1 MQIDISF
8 NSCIFKNKTKP
19 QIIHLI
25 KDIKMYYKSILIRFI
40 KETNFPFESI
50 DTITFKPNMTNY
62 GYVETVDNDKDIK
75 FNIYVDDSILPDLSL
90 NPNSTETFMA
100 KSVVQ
105 HEIFHCM
112 EIKYLYDEHIL
123 HSPNPLDNNFEI
135 TTTYNFLYDEA
146 VKLWSEIYAV
156 YNNRKINVMHEV
168 PDVRSDIQSVQLWL
182 LKLAENT
189 LKRSDKKIKLPLEA
203 LKVLHE
209 FWYHLVSM
217 IALHIESNDQ
227 ILIDDYKNSNDIIS
241 SYFDFVY
248 SYIKINIDAY
258 PIWLN
263 EENYIKFGKC
273 LMSIISYY
281 GLKFSTED
289 LSDNFMLEFHK

>member
-8 NSCIFKNKTKP
+8 NSCIFKNKTKQ

-25 KDIKMYYKSILIRFI
+25 KDIKMYYKSILIGFI

-50 DTITFKPNMTNY
+50 DAITFEPNMTNY
-62 GYVETVDNDKDIK
+62 GYVETINNKDIK
-75 FNIYVDDSILPDLSL
+75 FKIHLDDSILPDLSL
-90 NPNSTETFMA
+90 NPNSTETFMT

-156 YNNRKINVMHEV
+156 YNNRKINVIHEV
-168 PDVRSDIQSVQLWL
+168 PDVRLDIQSVQLWL
-182 LKLAENT
+182 SKISENA
-189 LKRSDKKIKLPLEA
+189 LKRTDKKIKLPLETLA
-203 LKVLHE
+203 VLHE

-227 ILIDDYKNSNDIIS
+227 ILIDDYKNSNNIIS
-241 SYFDFVY
+241 SYFCFVY
-248 SYIKINIDAY
+248 DYIKINIDAY

-281 GLKFSTED
+281 GLNFSTED
-289 LSDNFMLEFHK
+289 LSDHFVLELHK